1 MVAAGLES
9 GSEVVSR
16 RSHTGVTRS
25 LVGFAAA
32 LLVISGC
39 VTQPVV
45 PGGAP
50 SGSRGDDL
58 LIVDCLLPGQIRKLG
73 SQMTYLS
80 ARRPIRTT
88 AQDCEIRGGEYTAY
102 DRATYASALN
112 VWLPMAQE
120 GDPDAQNKVGEIYE
134 KGVGGSPDYEMAAV
148 WYRRSAEQGFKRA
161 QINLAFL
168 YEKGLGVSP
177 DPKKALEWYRK
188 ASDLPDA
195 VVIDKAELDQV
206 RLELAQLK
214 RDLQGTRAQLDQAR
228 KELQRREQ
236 QLQQERSRLRQ
247 QMLER
252 PGTELRPA
260 DRERMQRAEQ
270 ELERQRQEL
279 ARRQQQVTELENAS
293 REQREQLLSLQTQG
307 SGLREQLD
315 LARVQLAQT
324 RQDLEHYRELTA
336 KNARELDQAKAD
348 LEALSDSKSGVS
360 SRVKE
365 LSSQLAEREQR
376 LADQQLAAQRLE
388 QESARLKEQLAEA
401 GATSQTENVRLQG
414 QLDDAL
420 RELQSYRQQMA
431 QSTAELEQA
440 KARLASEASRK
451 DTGTTQLLELEQRLQ
466 ERERAL
472 AEQQQ
477 IVAQLTTESEQW
489 RRKVNE
495 LEKQASSPAK
505 PGAGRT
511 ANADVPLAP
520 PSIQLIEPPLVAVR
534 GDARIP
540 VTRGLKRRTLIG
552 QAVAPAGLYAL
563 TINGVK
569 LGTDDKGLFNTEVR
583 LSGDST
589 PVNLVAI
596 DGQGKR
602 ATLSF
607 ELVTEVGGGPTLAKR
622 TNPLEG
628 VQFGRYYALVIGNQ
642 DYQFLPDLD
651 TAVEDAKSVAAI
663 LKDRFGFTTT
673 LLLNANRYQML
684 SELNRLRKELTDK
697 DNLVIYYAGHGEL
710 DRVNLRGHWL
720 PVDAEL
726 ESTANWISNVAITD
740 ILNVMAVRHVLV
752 IADSCYSG
760 ALTRSSLVN
769 VEGGQSEEAQRH
781 WFETLSEMRSR
792 TVLSSGG
799 LAPVL
804 DGGGGA
810 HSVFAKSL
818 LGVLQDLD
826 EVAEGQRIYREV
838 AARVAY
844 EASKYQV
851 EQVPQYAPI
860 KFAGHES
867 GDFVFVPRNLL

>member
-1 MVAAGLES
+1 
-9 GSEVVSR
+9 
-16 RSHTGVTRS
+16 VT
-25 LVGFAAA
+25 
-32 LLVISGC
+32 LLISGC
-39 VTQPVV
+39 VTEPVA
-45 PGGAP
+45 PAGGAGAGA
-50 SGSRGDDL
+50 GSGDDL

-73 SQMTYLS
+73 TQMTYLS

-102 DRATYASALN
+102 DRASYASALK
-112 VWLPMAQE
+112 VWLPKAQE

-134 KGVGGSPDYEMAAV
+134 KGIGGAPDYEMASI
-148 WYRRSAEQGFKRA
+148 WYRRAAEQGFNRA

-168 YEKGLGVSP
+168 YEKGLGVSA
-177 DPKKALEWYRK
+177 DQRKALELYRK

-195 VVIDKAELDQV
+195 VVIDQGELDQV
-206 RLELAQLK
+206 RLELDQLR
-214 RDLQGTRAQLDQAR
+214 RDLDSTRDQLDQAR
-228 KELQRREQ
+228 RELERRERE
-236 QLQQERSRLRQ
+236 LQQERSRLRHQ
-247 QMLER
+247 LLDK
-252 PGTELRPA
+252 PAGELRPA
-260 DRERMQRAEQ
+260 DRERLQRAER

-279 ARRQQQVTELENAS
+279 ARRQDQVRELESLS
-293 REQREQLLSLQTQG
+293 RDQREQLLSLRTQG
-307 SGLREQLD
+307 STLREQLA
-315 LARVQLAQT
+315 LAREQLERT
-324 RQDLEHYRELTA
+324 GQDLDHYRELTA
-336 KNARELDQAKAD
+336 KDARELEQARAD
-348 LEALSDSKSGVS
+348 LEALADDKSGVYT
-360 SRVKE
+360 RLKE
-365 LSSQLAEREQR
+365 LNDQLAKREKNLQEQR
-376 LADQQLAAQRLE
+376 LAAQRLE
-388 QESARLKEQLAEA
+388 QESARLKQRLDRVDASNQAEN
-401 GATSQTENVRLQG
+401 ERLEG
-414 QLDDAL
+414 QLEEAL
-420 RELQSYRQQMA
+420 QELEGYRSQMA
-431 QSTAELEQA
+431 QTTAELEQVR
-440 KARLASEASRK
+440 ARLDAEAGQRESGSARV
-451 DTGTTQLLELEQRLQ
+451 LELERRLQ

-472 AEQQQ
+472 AEQQRM
-477 IVAQLTTESEQW
+477 VAQLSAESEEW
-489 RRKVNE
+489 RSKVEE
-495 LEKQASSPAK
+495 LEQQQTAGPAPSP
-505 PGAGRT
+505 GGRT
-511 ANADVPLAP
+511 AGADVPLAP

-563 TINGVK
+563 TINGAK
-569 LGTDDKGLFNTEVR
+569 LGTDDKGLFTTEVS
-583 LSGDST
+583 LSGAAT

-602 ATLSF
+602 ASLSF
-607 ELVTEVGGGPTLAKR
+607 ELVTDATGGPTLAKR
-622 TNPLEG
+622 TSPLKG
-628 VQFGRYYALVIGNQ
+628 VELGKYYALVVGNQ
-642 DYQFLPDLD
+642 EYQTLPDLD
-651 TAVEDAKSVAAI
+651 TAVQDAKSVAA
-663 LKDRFGFTTT
+663 LLRDRFGFETT
-673 LLLNANRYQML
+673 LLLNATRYEML
-684 SELNRLRKELTDK
+684 SELNRLRQALTDK
-697 DNLVIYYAGHGEL
+697 DNLVLYYAGHGEL

-769 VEGGQSEEAQRH
+769 VEAGKSTEAQRH
-781 WFETLSEMRSR
+781 WYQSLATMRSR

-867 GDFVFVPRNLL
+867 GDFLFVPKTLL

>member
-1 MVAAGLES
+1 MLLMV
-9 GSEVVSR
+9 
-16 RSHTGVTRS
+16 T
-25 LVGFAAA
+25 
-32 LLVISGC
+32 GC
-39 VTQPVV
+39 VTEPVA
-45 PGGAP
+45 PGAGP
-50 SGSRGDDL
+50 PGSASAARGDDL

-120 GDPDAQNKVGEIYE
+120 GEADAQNKVGEIYE
-134 KGVGGSPDYEMAAV
+134 KGAGGAPDYEMAAV
-148 WYRRSAEQGFKRA
+148 WYRRAAEQGLSRA

-168 YEKGLGVSP
+168 YEKGLGVP
-177 DPKKALEWYRK
+177 MDQRKALEWYRK

-195 VVIDKAELDQV
+195 VVIDKGELDQV
-206 RLELAQLK
+206 RLELQQLK
-214 RDLQGTRAQLDQAR
+214 SDLSSTRAQLSQAR
-228 KELQRREQ
+228 KDLERRERELQR
-236 QLQQERSRLRQ
+236 ERNRLRQ
-247 QMLER
+247 ELMDR

-260 DRERMQRAEQ
+260 DRERMQRAER

-279 ARRQQQVTELENAS
+279 TRRQQQVRELETLS
-293 REQREQLLSLQTQG
+293 RDQREQLLSLQTQG
-307 SGLREQLD
+307 STLREQLA
-315 LARVQLAQT
+315 LAREQLERT
-324 RQDLEHYRELTA
+324 RQDLDHYREVAA
-336 KNARELDQAKAD
+336 KDARELQQARAD
-348 LEALSDSKSGVS
+348 LEALAETKTGTY
-360 SRVKE
+360 SRLKE
-365 LSSQLAEREQR
+365 LNSQLAEREQR
-376 LADQQLAAQRLE
+376 LTEQQLAADRLE
-388 QESARLKEQLAEA
+388 RESARLREQLAKA
-401 GATSQTENVRLQG
+401 DASNQARNVRLQER
-414 QLDDAL
+414 LDDAL
-420 RELQSYRQQMA
+420 RELDGYRAQMA
-431 QSTAELEQA
+431 QTADELERV
-440 KARLASEASRK
+440 KARLEAEASQRQS
-451 DTGTTQLLELEQRLQ
+451 GTARVLELEQRLQ

-477 IVAQLTTESEQW
+477 MVAQLSAESEQW
-489 RRKVNE
+489 RSKVKE
-495 LEKQASSPAK
+495 LERLAASPSGPA
-505 PGAGRT
+505 GGRT
-511 ANADVPLAP
+511 TGADVPLAP

-552 QAVAPAGLYAL
+552 QVVAPAGLYAL
-563 TINGVK
+563 TINGAT
-569 LGTDDKGLFNTEVR
+569 LSTDDKGLFTTEVG
-583 LSGDST
+583 LSGEAT

-602 ATLSF
+602 ASLSF
-607 ELVTEVGGGPTLAKR
+607 ELVTEASGGSALAKQ

-628 VQFGRYYALVIGNQ
+628 VEFGGYYALVIGNQ
-642 DYQFLPDLD
+642 DYQSLPDLD
-651 TAVEDAKSVAAI
+651 TAVQDAKSVASI
-663 LKDRFGFTTT
+663 LRDRFGFNTT
-673 LLLNANRYQML
+673 LLLNASRYQML

-769 VEGGQSEEAQRH
+769 LEAARSEEAQRH
-781 WFETLSEMRSR
+781 WFQTLAEMRSR

-810 HSVFAKSL
+810 HSVFAKAL
-818 LGVLQDLD
+818 LGVLNDLD

-867 GDFVFVPRNLL
+867 GDFLFVPQILL